1 MGNMVRTVSTHPL
14 MVGFDTATIGGL
26 QAMPGFLA
34 VYGFHTPAGFE
45 ISTKVQQLIA
55 SLLAVGSI
63 VGCLTTG
70 FFAQKFGRKAALW
83 FGCAVAYVAI
93 AIQLGST
100 NLAGLYAGRVI
111 LGFSNAYFIT
121 FSNVFI
127 SEIAPHH
134 LRAILIAFFG
144 FWVTF
149 WTVIGNVVDF
159 LTKGMLSKLSYRIPL
174 ACNFFIPTVVVI
186 GLFFIEE
193 SPRWLVL
200 QGRSHDAR
208 QSITWYRG
216 SKVDKVAL
224 EEELVE
230 IERGIQEEKELA
242 QGVSVLDLFRAGN
255 LRRTLICWGAV
266 ASHAATGVFVLISF
280 NTYLPFQTLSDL
292 LDSSSSKR
300 DFRIPSNFPSPLVSW
315 DGSGLALACI

>member
-1 MGNMVRTVSTHPL
+1 MPLFRSATGSTVLNPSGHAL
-14 MVGFDTATIGGL
+14 ILGFDTATIGGL
-26 QAMPGFLA
+26 QAMPGFLQ
-34 VYGFHTPAGFE
+34 VYGYHDPKLGYAIT
-45 ISTKVQQLIA
+45 TKVQQLIA
-55 SLLAVGSI
+55 SLLTVGSI
-63 VGCLTTG
+63 AGCLTTG
-70 FFAQKFGRKAALW
+70 IFAQKFGRKTALW
-83 FGCAVAYVAI
+83 FGCFVGYIAM

-149 WTVIGNVVDF
+149 WTVIGNVVDY
-159 LTKGMLSKLSYRIPL
+159 LTKGMLSKLSYRIPI
-174 ACNFFIPTVVVI
+174 ACNFFIPTIVVL
-186 GLFFIEE
+186 GLFFVKE

-200 QGRSHDAR
+200 QGRSEDAR
-208 QSITWYRG
+208 QALTWFRG
-216 SKVDKVAL
+216 SHVDKTAL

-242 QGVSVLDLFRAGN
+242 QGVSFFDLFRAGN
-255 LRRTLICWGAV
+255 LRRTIICWGAI

-280 NTYLPFQTLSDL
+280 NT
-292 LDSSSSKR
+292 
-300 DFRIPSNFPSPLVSW
+300 
-315 DGSGLALACI
+315 